1 MSKLCIGLF
10 GTCGDSTW
18 RKNLFIPAY
27 EQLGWKGCDS
37 GSDWKDQQY
46 FNPQLEG
53 DLWDRILAAGGNP
66 AKVEAEHLAE
76 DAVICFPITGETYA
90 AGSLAEVGFSILNA
104 IRLDD
109 RRDFIVL
116 IEPKIDQKLLDANP
130 VAAKESLRARALVL
144 AHLKKQ
150 RLSNLYLVPTLQD
163 MLEVSVSLFKAAQ
176 VAYPLRQRFNIPCS
190 FP

>member
-10 GTCGDSTW
+10 GTCGNSTW
-18 RKNLFIPAY
+18 RSDLFIPAY
-27 EQLGWKGCDS
+27 EKFGWRKCTSAKSWDGENFFD
-37 GSDWKDQQY
+37 
-46 FNPQLEG
+46 PQLPG
-53 DLWDRILAAGGNP
+53 TMWDDILAAGGNP

-76 DAVICFPITGETYA
+76 DAVICFPVTNETYA

-116 IEPKIDQKLLDANP
+116 VDPKVDQKLVDANP

-150 RLSNLYLVPTLQD
+150 RLSNLYLVPTLED
-163 MLEVSVSLFKAAQ
+163 MLAVSIALFKAAQ
-176 VAYPLRQRFNIPCS
+176 TAYPLRQRYNIPCS